1 MSWWTAAY
9 TYATVPLDLYLN
21 IVPYLTA
28 SIPLPSEEAPA
39 SGPWYFRGIE
49 AATKVYAADI
59 IDKAKYQIRRDKQ
72 EKLGRLKHELQNY
85 IDNASFGLPET
96 RRRNMILLRWDIRKF
111 ERELQNA

>member
-1 MSWWTAAY
+1 MDWLADRNEKGDTSRRKAGAQIRSYTPTAA
-9 TYATVPLDLYLN
+9 D
-21 IVPYLTA
+21 
-28 SIPLPSEEAPA
+28 
-39 SGPWYFRGIE
+39 IE